1 MIERRALAAMVFGL
15 AALAAAMMM
24 AASAAQAHDE
34 TKYPDFGGQWSRS
47 TGSAAW
53 DQSKP
58 GGLRQQPPLTPEY
71 QAIFE
76 ANLASLAAGG
86 EVYNQQATCLPS
98 GMPRMMIAYEPIELI
113 ITARTTYVRVD
124 HLSEFR
130 RIYTDGRGWPVEIEP
145 TFTGYSI
152 GRWID
157 EDGDGRYDVLEVE
170 TRGLKGP
177 HAYDATG
184 IPFHSDYL
192 AVIKERLYLDKAN
205 ADLLRNEVTAID
217 HALTRPWTVTRSY
230 HRDRN
235 AAWYEHVCVEENH
248 HVVIGKESY
257 FLSADGKLMPTRK
270 GQPPPD
276 LKYFNQ
282 AKK

>member
-1 MIERRALAAMVFGL
+1 MLEACALRA
-15 AALAAAMMM
+15 AALAIAMML
-24 AASAAQAHDE
+24 AATTTQAHDE
-34 TKYPDFGGQWSRS
+34 TKYPELGGQWSRGN
-47 TGSAAW
+47 GSAAW

-76 ANLASLAAGG
+76 ANLASLASGG
-86 EVYNQQATCLPS
+86 EVYNQQATCIPS

-113 ITARTTYVRVD
+113 ITAKATFVRVD

-130 RIYTDGRGWPVEIEP
+130 RIFTDGRAWPAEITP

-152 GRWID
+152 GKWID

-170 TRGLKGP
+170 TRGLKSP

-184 IPFHSDYL
+184 IPFHSDNQ
-192 AVIKERLYLDKAN
+192 AVIKERLFLDKSN
-205 ADLLRNEVTAID
+205 PDILRDEVTVID
-217 HALTRPWTVTRSY
+217 HALTRPWTVMRTY
-230 HRDRN
+230 YRDRN
-235 AAWYEHVCVEENH
+235 GSWYEHVCAEENH

-276 LKYFNQ
+276 LKYFNRAQ
-282 AKK
+282 K

>member
-1 MIERRALAAMVFGL
+1 MAMLEACALRA
-15 AALAAAMMM
+15 AALATAMML
-24 AASAAQAHDE
+24 AATTTQAHDE
-34 TKYPDFGGQWSRS
+34 TKYPELGGQWSRGN
-47 TGSAAW
+47 GSAAW

-76 ANLASLAAGG
+76 ANLASLASGG
-86 EVYNQQATCLPS
+86 EVYNQQATCIPS

-113 ITARTTYVRVD
+113 ITAKATFVRVD

-130 RIYTDGRGWPVEIEP
+130 RIFTDGRAWPAEITP

-152 GRWID
+152 GKWID

-170 TRGLKGP
+170 TRGLKSP

-184 IPFHSDYL
+184 IPFHSDNQ
-192 AVIKERLYLDKAN
+192 AVIKERLFLDKSN
-205 ADLLRNEVTAID
+205 PDILRDEVTVID
-217 HALTRPWTVTRSY
+217 HALTRPWTVMRTY
-230 HRDRN
+230 YRDRN
-235 AAWYEHVCVEENH
+235 GSWYEHVCAEENH

-276 LKYFNQ
+276 LKYFNRAQ
-282 AKK
+282 K

>member
-1 MIERRALAAMVFGL
+1 MLETGALRAV
-15 AALAAAMMM
+15 ALAAAMVT
-24 AASAAQAHDE
+24 AATAARAHDE
-34 TKYPDFGGQWSRS
+34 SKYPDFDGLWSRGN
-47 TGSAAW
+47 GSAAW

-58 GGLRQQPPLTPEY
+58 GGLRQQPPLTPEF
-71 QAIFE
+71 QAVFE
-76 ANLASLAAGG
+76 ANLASLASGG

-113 ITARTTYVRVD
+113 VTARATYVRVD

-130 RIYTDGRGWPVEIEP
+130 RIHTDGRSWPAELTP
-145 TFTGYSI
+145 TFSGYSI

-184 IPFHSDYL
+184 IPFHSDNQ

-205 ADLLRNEVTAID
+205 ADVLRDEVTVVD
-217 HALTRPWTVTRSY
+217 HALTRPWAVTRTY
-230 HRDRN
+230 YRDRN
-235 AAWYEHVCVEENH
+235 ASWYEHVCVEENH

-282 AKK
+282 AHK